1 MVSNIIYCYANIEKK
16 KGKLKFIKIS
26 SSILTQLLDCTIE
39 QTKFQCQRMYINIKH
54 RSNTS

>member
-1 MVSNIIYCYANIEKK
+1 MVSKQNIEKK

-39 QTKFQCQRMYINIKH
+39 QTKLYSNVQRMNINIKH